1 MTSPV
6 IGMHPSLLTHVRDSR
21 RDRAKDLAALQAMRT
36 RHRINHAAS
45 ALRWRG
51 KGSPRALALARCRV
65 FPLTTVLQLRRRG
78 QQDGTFQTGPTIAR
92 SGCLQRGPSTVVL
105 RGRGAPFR
113 RRGDTMVVSMASW
126 APWCSDNPS
135 ATTSKRLVSGR
146 SAGRSMSRIST
157 LVDTLAPASL
167 HTRAAAD
174 SRAYP
179 RRPKTPTCAQA
190 ARWWPRESSGR
201 PHRQLREEGGKGSQR
216 RGRINTLNAEES
228 ILDREARERD
238 P

>member
-1 MTSPV
+1 MTSQV
-6 IGMHPSLLTHVRDSR
+6 SGMPPSLLTHVRDSR
-21 RDRAKDLAALQAMRT
+21 RDRAKDLAALQAMIT

-51 KGSPRALALARCRV
+51 KGSPRALALARCRKKSRV
-65 FPLTTVLQLRRRG
+65 SSDHRPPTSHG
-78 QQDGTFQTGPTIAR
+78 EDNKTGPSKLAGQLWVSSFLAR

-105 RGRGAPFR
+105 RGRGAPFL

-126 APWCSDNPS
+126 APWCSGKPS

-146 SAGRSMSRIST
+146 FRGRRSMSRIIT

-179 RRPKTPTCAQA
+179 RRPNTQP
-190 ARWWPRESSGR
+190 ARKLHGDGHESQVEGHTGSCGR
-201 PHRQLREEGGKGSQR
+201 KE
-216 RGRINTLNAEES
+216 A
-228 ILDREARERD
+228 REARGD
-238 P
+238 AAATP